1 MGAETA
7 IAERDRELLLHDW
20 NQTAASYPQRCVHE
34 LIHDQARQTPDAVAI
49 ECGEERLSYRELDVR
64 ANQLAHHLT
73 ALGVGP
79 GVLVGIC
86 VERSLEMLVG
96 LLGILKAGGAY
107 VPIDP
112 AYPAERQAFM
122 LESSQA
128 PIVITQDPLVES
140 LPAGEFKVVRLDS
153 DWPRIAQLPS
163 DAPLSGGDI
172 EQLAYVIYT
181 SGSTGKPKGVQIPH
195 RALVNFLWTMRE
207 QPGLDAD
214 DVLVAVT
221 TLSFDIAGLELYL
234 PLILGARIVLARQE
248 TSNPRALASL
258 LDRAGATVMQAT
270 PTTWRMLLDSGW
282 QGRTGLKALCGG
294 EALPLSLADGLVG
307 LGLELWNMYGP
318 TETTIWSTCKLVESQ
333 GERLTIGRPI
343 ANTTIYIL
351 DEQLQLVSLGAEG
364 ELWIG
369 GDGLAHGY
377 RGRPDLTEE
386 RFVAHPFDSTAG
398 ARIYRTGDLARYRPD
413 GEIEFLGRID
423 HQVKVRGFRI
433 ELGEIETALAGHPA
447 VREAVVVAR
456 GQESTEAELAAY
468 VVPSGVPVGADA
480 LRRYLMQSLPS
491 YMVPTTVTALA
502 SFPLTPN
509 GKLDRNALPEPERG
523 RSAQLEQVAP
533 RTELEQRLVTI
544 WERELGVHPIGVTD
558 DFFDLGV
565 TSIAAAT
572 LFAAIEH
579 ELGSRLPLGAI
590 FRAPTIEALAALI
603 SDQADTP
610 RWTSLIPIQPNG
622 SQTPIFC
629 VHGGAGTILHLA
641 PLARLLGED
650 QPFYGLQSRGLYGG
664 ARPLRT
670 VEEMAA
676 HYIAEMRQV
685 HQGGPW
691 RLAGYCFGAIPAFEM
706 AKILTAEGEQVEF
719 LASFNG
725 PSPTWVRQWGWYGR
739 QPSWQARHPRPA
751 PQTKQERREEI
762 VDRLRRA
769 VREPHRF
776 FTATRRHLRRPYTSL
791 ALALGRPVPERFRE
805 DHFFELHSKAERAYQ
820 PSPYDGELVVFYGEG
835 LYEDPA
841 LGWEDLTTGRIRSYA
856 VPGEHD
862 NNRQAMMEPA
872 VQFVRERVQE
882 CLSGDLTGSSPAIA
896 AGEP

>member
-1 MGAETA
+1 MQAAVPALE
-7 IAERDRELLLHDW
+7 ESSRLLREW
-20 NQTAASYPQRCVHE
+20 NRTAAPYPRRCLHE
-34 LIHDQARQTPDAVAI
+34 LIAEQVEETPEAVAI
-49 ECGEERLSYRELDVR
+49 ECGDQRLSYRELDAR
-64 ANQLAHHLT
+64 ANQLANHLVT
-73 ALGVGP
+73 LGVGA
-79 GVLVGIC
+79 GVLVGVC

-96 LLGILKAGGAY
+96 LLGTLKAGGAY

-112 AYPAERQAFM
+112 AYPVERQAFM
-122 LESSQA
+122 LESSEA
-128 PIVITQDPLVES
+128 PIVLTQEQLVAS
-140 LPAGEFKVVRLDS
+140 LPAGEFAVVCLDR
-153 DWPRIAQLPS
+153 DWPAIAALPS
-163 DAPLSGGDI
+163 AAPASHGDS

-207 QPGLDAD
+207 RPGLERE

-234 PLILGARIVLARQE
+234 PLIIGARIVLARQE
-248 TSNPRALASL
+248 TSDPRALASL

-282 QGRTGLKALCGG
+282 KGRDGLKVLCGG
-294 EALPLSLADGLVG
+294 EALPLAIADGIVG

-318 TETTIWSTCKLVESQ
+318 TETTIWSTCKRVDTQ

-351 DEQLQLVSLGAEG
+351 DEQMQPVPIGTEG

-377 RGRPDLTEE
+377 RARPDLTAE
-386 RFVAHPFDSTAG
+386 RFLTDPFEPSEG
-398 ARIYRTGDLARYRPD
+398 ARIYRTGDLARYRAD

-433 ELGEIETALAGHPA
+433 ELGEIETTLARHPA

-468 VVPSGVPVGADA
+468 VVPSGVPVQADA
-480 LRRYLMQSLPS
+480 LRRFAMQTLPA
-491 YMVPTTVTALA
+491 YMVPSTVTVLA

-509 GKLDRNALPEPERG
+509 GKIDRNALPEPERA
-523 RSAQLEQVAP
+523 RSAQAELLAP
-533 RTELEQRLVTI
+533 RTKLERSLTAI
-544 WERELGVHPIGVTD
+544 WERELGISPIGVKD

-579 ELGSRLPLGAI
+579 ELGNRLPLGAI
-590 FRAPTIEALAALI
+590 FRAPTIASLAELI
-603 SDQADTP
+603 EENSGET
-610 RWTSLIPIQPNG
+610 RWTSLVPIQPDG
-622 SQTPIFC
+622 SLPPIFC

-641 PLARLLGED
+641 PLARALGSD

-664 ARPLRT
+664 VSPLKT

-676 HYIAEMRQV
+676 HYISEMRQV

-706 AKILTAEGEQVEF
+706 AKILTAEGERVEL

-725 PSPTWVRQWGWYGR
+725 PSPSWVKQWGWYGR
-739 QPSWQARHPRPA
+739 QPLWKAKHSRPA
-751 PQTKQERREEI
+751 APSKQERRAEI
-762 VDRLRRA
+762 VQRLGRA
-769 VREPHRF
+769 VREPYRF
-776 FTATRRHLRRPYTSL
+776 LTATQRNLRRPYTTL
-791 ALALGRPVPERFRE
+791 ALSLGRPVPERFRE
-805 DHFFELHSKAERAYQ
+805 EHFFELHSEAERAYE
-820 PSPYDGELVVFYGEG
+820 PSAYDGEMVVFYGEG

-841 LGWEDLTTGRIRSYA
+841 LGWDGLAAGGIRSHP

-872 VQFVRERVQE
+872 VEFVRDRLREHLHNDR
-882 CLSGDLTGSSPAIA
+882 SGSLARGA
-896 AGEP
+896 AGEQ